1 MQRIAFQGA
10 LGAFSEQ
17 AIYQLLGRRMALVP
31 CESFEKTFAAV
42 LARRAQACVVPVENT
57 LAGSVHKNLDLLLQH
72 RLTIRGETQVR
83 IEHHLIALEGVRF
96 RDIRR
101 VISHP
106 VALEQC
112 QKFFH
117 AHPRLRSEVA
127 YDTAGSVKQI
137 VENRWRDTAAVA
149 GPLAVRKY
157 PCAVLKRNI
166 EDHREN
172 FTRFWLL
179 APKAAGMMSLRMKRR
194 LVVRKD
200 RSKTSIVF
208 ATKNIPGAL
217 FKCLSVFALRDINL
231 TKIESR
237 PRKGRPFEYF
247 FYVDLLE
254 HVKEPRCRNALR
266 DLGEITDFLRVLGCY
281 ERA

>member
-10 LGAFSEQ
+10 PGAFSEQ
-17 AIYQLLGRRMALVP
+17 AIYQLLGRRVALVP
-31 CESFEKTFAAV
+31 CESFEKTFASV
-42 LARRAQACVVPVENT
+42 LERRAQACVVPVENT

-117 AHPRLRSEVA
+117 AHPGLRSEVA

-137 VENRWRDTAAVA
+137 VEHRWRDTAAVA

-179 APKAAGMMSLRMKRR
+179 APKAAGTMSLRMKRR

-254 HVKEPRCRNALR
+254 HVEEPRCRNALR

-281 ERA
+281 EKG

>member
-1 MQRIAFQGA
+1 MERIAFQGA
-10 LGAFSEQ
+10 PGAFSEQ
-17 AIYQLLGRRMALVP
+17 AIYQLLGRRVALAP

-42 LARRAQACVVPVENT
+42 LERRAQACVVPVENT

-72 RLTIRGETQVR
+72 RFTIRGETQVR
-83 IEHHLIALEGVRF
+83 IEHHLIALPGVQL

-112 QKFFH
+112 QNFFR
-117 AHPRLRSEVA
+117 AHPGIRSEVA

-137 VENRWRDTAAVA
+137 VEHRWRDTAAIA
-149 GPLAVRKY
+149 GPLAARRY
-157 PCAVLKRNI
+157 RCAILKRNL

-179 APKAAGMMSLRMKRR
+179 ARKSAKTPAMKRATGAR
-194 LVVRKD
+194 ANRA
-200 RSKTSIVF
+200 KTSTVF

-247 FYVDLLE
+247 FYVDFLGNVAE
-254 HVKEPRCRNALR
+254 ERCRNALR
-266 DLGEITDFLRVLGCY
+266 HLSEITDFLRVLGCY
-281 ERA
+281 RKG